1 MVGAVLLFGDM
12 RQLSVTNSS
21 SPVTFFSNFAMKNGE
36 KIPAMLRMMSTQ
48 LTGEENRQPMS
59 PPLTRSAPRRPFSL
73 MGPRMSARTTAAVF
87 RSNLRIM
94 NII

>member
-1 MVGAVLLFGDM
+1 MLYRLWDK

-48 LTGEENRQPMS
+48 LTGM
-59 PPLTRSAPRRPFSL
+59 
-73 MGPRMSARTTAAVF
+73 
-87 RSNLRIM
+87 
-94 NII
+94 